1 MDKKDEIQEDI
12 NRKAQVTAL
21 INKGFSHETKIPKS
35 LSGAPK
41 ARGFK
46 MPKGDAIRFSKAH
59 LGGVPQSA
67 RVRLPRMKKMK
78 SAPSAK
84 LTSIFS
90 SLDID
95 VSKYIPEAT
104 NSKVDKVLSKSKEL
118 KDKETFHNSGEPTD
132 FEIKKTMT
140 GNSANTNVVEINPRA
155 TFASRT
161 QNFQ

>member
-1 MDKKDEIQEDI
+1 MSDKETDILEDI
-12 NRKAQVTAL
+12 NRKKQVVDL

-59 LGGVPQSA
+59 LGHVPQSA
-67 RVRLPRMKKMK
+67 RVRLPKMK
-78 SAPSAK
+78 RARSITPK
-84 LTSIFS
+84 LQSIFS
-90 SLDID
+90 SLEID
-95 VSKYIPEAT
+95 TSNFIIEEKQ
-104 NSKVDKVLSKSKEL
+104 VDKLLKKSKEL
-118 KDKETFHNSGEPTD
+118 KAKNDVQNDAD

-140 GNSANTNVVEINPRA
+140 GNSANTNTVEINP
-155 TFASRT
+155 TVSVSSRM